1 MRELILLRHAHAE
14 PAVAGQSDIDRPLSP
29 EGVAEAEAAAA
40 WLKAHVQPPVRVV
53 HSPARRTQETCAR
66 VLAALG
72 YIDSREDARIYD
84 ATPGELFSVIDEHA
98 DAERLLLIGHNPGLE
113 QVTALLSTGQTGD
126 HRGLPPAGIVVL
138 HIPKGSVLE
147 PGVATMAAF
156 WAA

>member
-14 PAVAGQSDIDRPLSP
+14 PAVAGQSDADRPLSP

-40 WLKAHVQPPVRVV
+40 WLKAHVQAPDRVL
-53 HSPARRTQETCAR
+53 HSAALRTQQTCAR

-84 ATPGELFSVIDEHA
+84 PTPGELFTVIDEHA

-113 QVTALLSTGQTGD
+113 QIAALLSTGQTGD

-138 HIPKGSVLE
+138 HLAKDRVLE
-147 PGVATMAAF
+147 PGAATLAAF